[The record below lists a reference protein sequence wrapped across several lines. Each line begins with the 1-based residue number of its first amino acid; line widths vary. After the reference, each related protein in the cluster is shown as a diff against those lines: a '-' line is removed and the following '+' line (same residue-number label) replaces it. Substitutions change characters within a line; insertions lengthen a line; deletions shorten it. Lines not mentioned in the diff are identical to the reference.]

1 MQGQTNGNRPIFLFL
16 LKHWLKYVDY
26 RLKISSCMETPL
38 KYMDKVASALKLY
51 VYTGTYVYI
60 YMTVLYAC
68 KNIKGS
74 WLIIEFLSK
83 VFDKELYPTERTER
97 A

>member
-1 MQGQTNGNRPIFLFL
+1 
-16 LKHWLKYVDY
+16 
-26 RLKISSCMETPL
+26 METPL

-51 VYTGTYVYI
+51 VYTGTDVYI

-74 WLIIEFLSK
+74 
-83 VFDKELYPTERTER
+83 
-97 A
+97 